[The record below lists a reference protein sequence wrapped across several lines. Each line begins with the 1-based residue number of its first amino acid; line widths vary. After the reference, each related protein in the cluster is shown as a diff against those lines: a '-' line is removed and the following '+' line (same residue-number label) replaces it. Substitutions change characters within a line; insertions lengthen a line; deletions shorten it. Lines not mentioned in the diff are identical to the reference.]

1 MAQKLQKVYF
11 FHLDVGSLTLLY
23 LDPHDDFFSRDIVL
37 DGEGNVLEEKF
48 IDQVDMAVKR
58 KIAAVRNKLE
68 DLIQNAKGSME
79 GIELLHTS
87 LCNVELDLA
96 QLVPDVACSTQENQ
110 ESFIGSAIPK
120 HVTILTPTDVN
131 GRGTCSRIKR
141 HRDGARSGSGEK
153 RRPGIHQKVKHKCSI
168 CKEMVFHD
176 ARTCS
181 KKQKTKQ

>member
-1 MAQKLQKVYF
+1 M
-11 FHLDVGSLTLLY
+11 
-23 LDPHDDFFSRDIVL
+23 
-37 DGEGNVLEEKF
+37 LEENF

-87 LCNVELDLA
+87 LCNVELGLA

-131 GRGTCSRIKR
+131 GRGTCSRIKG
-141 HRDGARSGSGEK
+141 HRDGVKGGSGEK
-153 RRPGIHQKVKHKCSI
+153 SRRLGIHQKVVRKCSI
-168 CKEMVFHD
+168 CKELVFHD

-181 KKQKTKQ
+181 KKQMEQQ